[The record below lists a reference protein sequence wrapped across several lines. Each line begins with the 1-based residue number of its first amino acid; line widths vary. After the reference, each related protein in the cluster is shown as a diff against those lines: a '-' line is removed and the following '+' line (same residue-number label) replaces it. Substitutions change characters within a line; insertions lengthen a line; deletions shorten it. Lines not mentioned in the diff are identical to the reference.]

1 MIFLY
6 KSPLTT
12 GSEGRVVRDD
22 GEGYEKVNS
31 HDRQLCNWT
40 RYNIILY
47 IIHAYVFLESAASVG
62 QEVEIKY

>member
-6 KSPLTT
+6 KSTLTT
-12 GSEGRVVRDD
+12 GSEGRMARYD

-40 RYNIILY
+40 RYIILY
-47 IIHAYVFLESAASVG
+47 IIHA
-62 QEVEIKY
+62 